1 MNSRT
6 VLNSKTVMNSKTA
19 VNSETAVSSKSVGSS
34 KSAMVSGKATRF
46 VLSKG
51 LGTTRHSGDG
61 FTLVELLLVLSI
73 LSILLGLSLPN
84 FQAMYAQ
91 RQADVVIRKVS
102 KAIQLARMSAI
113 RTGKLV
119 TLCRS
124 DSGVECGGE
133 WRDGIIVFSDRN
145 GDRKINQDDVL
156 QQFITF
162 PGINGSLK
170 WRAFQNRQYLQITN
184 QGFTR
189 YQNGNFTYCPNNGDA
204 SLARQ
209 LIINRTARIRFAID
223 SDGDGIR
230 EDSRGRPISC
240 N

>member
-6 VLNSKTVMNSKTA
+6 AMNLKTA
-19 VNSETAVSSKSVGSS
+19 GSS
-34 KSAMVSGKATRF
+34 NSTMGSGIATRF
-46 VLSKG
+46 EPSEG
-51 LGTTRHSGDG
+51 LGKTRHNGDG

-91 RQADVVIRKVS
+91 RHADTVIRKVS
-102 KAIQLARMSAI
+102 EAIQLARMSAI

-124 DSGVECGGE
+124 DSGVEWGGQ
-133 WRDGIIVFSDRN
+133 WQDGIMVFSDRN

-204 SLARQ
+204 SLAHQ
-209 LIINRTARIRFAID
+209 LIINRTARIRFAKD
-223 SDGDGIR
+223 SDGDGIK

-240 N
+240 S

>member
-19 VNSETAVSSKSVGSS
+19 VSS
-34 KSAMVSGKATRF
+34 KSAMGSGIAIRFEAIEGLGKA
-46 VLSKG
+46 
-51 LGTTRHSGDG
+51 RHNGDG

-84 FQAMYAQ
+84 FQTMYAQ

-156 QQFITF
+156 QQLITF

>member
-6 VLNSKTVMNSKTA
+6 VLNSKT
-19 VNSETAVSSKSVGSS
+19 AVSSKS
-34 KSAMVSGKATRF
+34 AMRSGIAIRF
-46 VLSKG
+46 EAIEG
-51 LGTTRHSGDG
+51 LGKTRHGGNG

-124 DSGVECGGE
+124 DSGVECGGQ

-223 SDGDGIR
+223 RDGDGIR

>member
-1 MNSRT
+1 MNART
-6 VLNSKTVMNSKTA
+6 VLNSKKVLNSKTA
-19 VNSETAVSSKSVGSS
+19 MSSKTALSS
-34 KSAMVSGKATRF
+34 KSAMGSGIAIRF
-46 VLSKG
+46 EAIEG
-51 LGTTRHSGDG
+51 LGKTQHSGDG

-73 LSILLGLSLPN
+73 LSILLALSLPN

-124 DSGVECGGE
+124 NSGVECGGQ
-133 WRDGIIVFSDRN
+133 WRDGIIVSSDRN

>member
-1 MNSRT
+1 MNART
-6 VLNSKTVMNSKTA
+6 VLNSKKVLNSKTA
-19 VNSETAVSSKSVGSS
+19 MSSKTALSS
-34 KSAMVSGKATRF
+34 KSAMGSGIAIRF
-46 VLSKG
+46 EAIEG
-51 LGTTRHSGDG
+51 LGKTQHSGDG

-73 LSILLGLSLPN
+73 LSILLALSLPN

-124 DSGVECGGE
+124 NSGVECGGQ

-230 EDSRGRPISC
+230 EDSRVRPISC
-240 N
+240 S

>member
-1 MNSRT
+1 MN
-6 VLNSKTVMNSKTA
+6 LKTA
-19 VNSETAVSSKSVGSS
+19 GSS
-34 KSAMVSGKATRF
+34 NSTMGSGIATRF
-46 VLSKG
+46 EPSEG
-51 LGTTRHSGDG
+51 LGKTRHNGDG

-91 RQADVVIRKVS
+91 RHADTVIRKVS
-102 KAIQLARMSAI
+102 EAIQLARMSAI

-124 DSGVECGGE
+124 DSGVEWGGQ
-133 WRDGIIVFSDRN
+133 WQDGIMVFSDRN

-204 SLARQ
+204 SLAHQ
-209 LIINRTARIRFAID
+209 LIINRTARIRFAVD

-230 EDSRGRPISC
+230 EDSRGRPINCS
-240 N
+240 

>member
-1 MNSRT
+1 M
-6 VLNSKTVMNSKTA
+6 
-19 VNSETAVSSKSVGSS
+19 GSGRAIRFES
-34 KSAMVSGKATRF
+34 IEGLGKAR
-46 VLSKG
+46 
-51 LGTTRHSGDG
+51 RSGDG

-113 RTGKLV
+113 RTGQLV

-124 DSGVECGGE
+124 DSGVECGGQ

-230 EDSRGRPISC
+230 EDSRGRPRSC
-240 N
+240 S